1 MSFPQRAKFMVIFF
15 MKGGDALLVVNRV
28 YNNNTVLV
36 DVGNKDQA
44 IIQGKGVGFQK
55 RHGDDISPKA
65 VERIFYLN
73 TNEAKERFGTLL
85 KDVPID
91 ITMTSFAIIEMAKQT
106 FHYPVLDYIYV
117 TLTDHIS
124 QTYKHLMS
132 GKYQKSSA
140 PDIRDKYPVEYEIAD
155 RAVEMINHDLN
166 VHFPRDAAQP
176 IALHFI
182 NAHGTEATE
191 DMEKFDDKDF
201 GTSVNKIVR
210 AVFSEYGITRNI
222 TNQNYFDRL
231 MIHLQYLVARIQT
244 NEQDKRILNQNIE
257 ADFQKLYPKSYKIA
271 NEICNKIESRLN
283 ITLNDNELVYFVIH
297 IQRLI
302 QEK

>member
-1 MSFPQRAKFMVIFF
+1 
-15 MKGGDALLVVNRV
+15 LLVVNRV

-36 DVGNKDQA
+36 DVGRKDQA

-55 RHGDDISPKA
+55 RHGDDVLPTQ

-73 TNEAKERFGTLL
+73 TNEAKQRFGTLL

-124 QTYKHLMS
+124 QTYKHIMA
-132 GKYQKSSA
+132 GKYKKSSA
-140 PDIRDKYPVEYEIAD
+140 PDIRDKYPTEYEIAD
-155 RAVEMINHDLN
+155 RAVKMINHDLN
-166 VHFPRDAAQP
+166 VHFPRDAAQA

-182 NAHGTEATE
+182 NAHGTESEE
-191 DMEKFDDKDF
+191 DIKKINKGDF
-201 GTSVNKIVR
+201 GTNVNKIVQ
-210 AVFSEYGITRNI
+210 AVFAEYGITRNI

-231 MIHLQYLVARIQT
+231 MIHLQYLVERLQT
-244 NEQDKRILNQNIE
+244 HEEDKRVLNQSIE
-257 ADFQKLYPKSYKIA
+257 SDFQKLYPKSYNIA
-271 NEICNKIESRLN
+271 EEICDKIQNRLD

-297 IQRLI
+297 IQRII

>member
-1 MSFPQRAKFMVIFF
+1 M
-15 MKGGDALLVVNRV
+15 LVVNRV

-244 NEQDKRILNQNIE
+244 NEQDKRILNQDIE

>member
-1 MSFPQRAKFMVIFF
+1 
-15 MKGGDALLVVNRV
+15 LLVVNRV

-36 DVGNKDQA
+36 DVGRKDQA

-55 RHGDDISPKA
+55 RHGDDVSPTQ

-73 TNEAKERFGTLL
+73 TDEAKQRFGTLL

-91 ITMTSFAIIEMAKQT
+91 ITMTSFAIIEMARQT
-106 FHYPVLDYIYV
+106 FNYPVLDYIYV

-124 QTYKHLMS
+124 QTYKHLIA
-132 GKYQKSSA
+132 GKYQKSTV
-140 PDIRDKYPVEYEIAD
+140 PDIRDKYPTEYAIAD
-155 RAVEMINHDLN
+155 KAVSMINHDLN
-166 VHFPRDAAQP
+166 VHFPKDAAQA

-182 NAHGTEATE
+182 NARGTETE
-191 DMEKFDDKDF
+191 ADTEQIDKADF
-201 GTSVNKIVR
+201 GDNVNKIVKS
-210 AVFSEYGITRNI
+210 VFAEYGITRNI

-231 MIHLQYLVARIQT
+231 MIHLQYLVERLQT
-244 NEQDKRILNQNIE
+244 HEEDKRVLNQSIE
-257 ADFQKLYPKSYKIA
+257 SDFQKLYPKSYKIA
-271 NEICNKIESRLN
+271 DEICTKIQKRLD

>member
-1 MSFPQRAKFMVIFF
+1 M
-15 MKGGDALLVVNRV
+15 VVNRV

-36 DVGNKDQA
+36 DVGRKDQA

-55 RHGDDISPKA
+55 RHGDDIAPTQ

-106 FHYPVLDYIYV
+106 FNYPVLDYIYV

-124 QTYKHLMS
+124 QTYKHIVA
-132 GKYQKSSA
+132 GTYRKSQA
-140 PDIRDKYPVEYEIAD
+140 PDIRDKYPTEYAIAD
-155 RAVEMINHDLN
+155 KAVNMINHDLN
-166 VHFPRDAAQP
+166 VRFPKDAAQP

-182 NAHGTEATE
+182 NAHGTENSETE
-191 DMEKFDDKDF
+191 EKIDKADF
-201 GTSVNKIVR
+201 GNNVNKIVK
-210 AVFSEYGITRNI
+210 AVFKEYGITRNI

-231 MIHLQYLVARIQT
+231 MIHLQYLVARLQT
-244 NEQDKRILNQNIE
+244 NEQDKRGLNQNIE
-257 ADFQKLYPKSYKIA
+257 SDFQKLYPKSYKIA
-271 NEICNKIESRLN
+271 SEICTKIQDRLN

>member
-1 MSFPQRAKFMVIFF
+1 MLLGQSLWSFFF
-15 MKGGDALLVVNRV
+15 EKGGNALLVVNRV

-36 DVGNKDQA
+36 DIGKRDQA

-55 RHGDDISPKA
+55 RHGDDVSPKQ

-73 TNEAKERFGTLL
+73 TDEAKERFSSLL

-91 ITMTSFAIIEMAKQT
+91 ITMTSFAIIEMAKKT
-106 FHYPVLDYIYV
+106 FNYPVLDYIYV

-124 QTYKHLMS
+124 QTYKHIIA

-155 RAVEMINHDLN
+155 KAVEMLNQDLN
-166 VHFPRDAAQP
+166 IRFPKDAAQP

-182 NAHGTEATE
+182 NAHGTETSVNTE
-191 DMEKFDDKDF
+191 KMDQADF
-201 GTSVNKIVR
+201 GNNVNKIVQS
-210 AVFSEYGITRNI
+210 VFSEYGITRNI

-244 NEQDKRILNQNIE
+244 YEQDKRILNQNIE
-257 ADFQKLYPKSYKIA
+257 SDFQKLYPKSYKIS
-271 NEICNKIESRLN
+271 NEICNEIETNLN

-297 IQRLI
+297 VQRLI

>member
-1 MSFPQRAKFMVIFF
+1 M
-15 MKGGDALLVVNRV
+15 LVVNRV

-36 DVGNKDQA
+36 DIGKKDQA

-55 RHGDDISPKA
+55 RHGDDVSPKQ

-73 TNEAKERFGTLL
+73 TDEAKERFGTLL

-91 ITMTSFAIIEMAKQT
+91 ITMTSFAIIEMAKKD
-106 FHYPVLDYIYV
+106 FNYPVLDYIYV
-117 TLTDHIS
+117 TLTDHIA
-124 QTYKHLMS
+124 QTYKHIMS
-132 GKYQKSSA
+132 GKYQKSAA
-140 PDIRDKYPVEYEIAD
+140 PDIADKYPVEYEIAD
-155 RAVEMINHDLN
+155 KAVEMLNHDLN
-166 VHFPRDAAQP
+166 IRFPKDAAQP

-182 NAHGTEATE
+182 NAHGTETSE
-191 DMEKFDDKDF
+191 DKEKMDQADF
-201 GTSVNKIVR
+201 GNNVNKIVQS
-210 AVFSEYGITRNI
+210 VFSEYGITRNI

-244 NEQDKRILNQNIE
+244 DEQDKRILNQNIE
-257 ADFQKLYPKSYKIA
+257 SDFQKLYPKSYKIS
-271 NEICNKIESRLN
+271 NEICNKIETGLN

-297 IQRLI
+297 VQRLI

>member
-1 MSFPQRAKFMVIFF
+1 M
-15 MKGGDALLVVNRV
+15 ALLVVNRV

-36 DVGNKDQA
+36 NVGKRDQA
-44 IIQGKGVGFQK
+44 IVQGKGVGFQK
-55 RHGDDISPKA
+55 RHGDKILPA
-65 VERIFYLN
+65 QVERIFYLN
-73 TNEAKERFGTLL
+73 TDEAKQRFGTLL

-91 ITMTSFAIIEMAKQT
+91 ITMTSFAIIEMAKQA

-124 QTYKHLMS
+124 QTYKHIMS
-132 GKYQKSSA
+132 GEYQKSTV
-140 PDIRDKYPVEYEIAD
+140 PDISDKYPIEYEIAD
-155 RAVEMINHDLN
+155 KAVDMINHDLN
-166 VHFPRDAAQP
+166 VHFPKDAAQP

-182 NAHGTEATE
+182 NAHGIENLGEEEKIDTEN
-191 DMEKFDDKDF
+191 F
-201 GTSVNKIVR
+201 GENVNKIVKS
-210 AVFSEYGITRNI
+210 VFSEHGITRNI

-244 NEQDKRILNQNIE
+244 DEQDKQELNQNIE
-257 ADFQKLYPKSYKIA
+257 SDFQKLYPKSYKIA
-271 NEICNKIESRLN
+271 SEICDEIQTRLE
-283 ITLNDNELVYFVIH
+283 IKLNDNELVYFVIH

>member
-1 MSFPQRAKFMVIFF
+1 MVIFF

>member
-1 MSFPQRAKFMVIFF
+1 M
-15 MKGGDALLVVNRV
+15 LVVNRV

-36 DVGNKDQA
+36 DVGRKDQA

-55 RHGDDISPKA
+55 RHGDDIQPNQ

-106 FHYPVLDYIYV
+106 FNYPVLDYIYV

-124 QTYKHLMS
+124 QTYKHLIA
-132 GKYQKSSA
+132 GKYKKSTA
-140 PDIRDKYPVEYEIAD
+140 PDIRDKYPTEYAIAD
-155 RAVEMINHDLN
+155 KAVSMINHDLN
-166 VHFPRDAAQP
+166 VHFPKDAAQA

-182 NAHGTEATE
+182 NAHGTENSDE
-191 DMEKFDDKDF
+191 QEKVDQADF
-201 GTSVNKIVR
+201 GENVNKIVKS
-210 AVFSEYGITRNI
+210 VFKEYGITRNI

-231 MIHLQYLVARIQT
+231 MIHLQYLVARLQT
-244 NEQDKRILNQNIE
+244 NEQDKRVLNQSIE
-257 ADFQKLYPKSYKIA
+257 SDFQKLYPKSYQIA
-271 NEICNKIESRLN
+271 NEICDKIQKRLDIN
-283 ITLNDNELVYFVIH
+283 LNDNELVYFVIH

-302 QEK
+302 QENN

>member
-1 MSFPQRAKFMVIFF
+1 MVIFF

-244 NEQDKRILNQNIE
+244 NEQDNRILNQDIE

>member
-1 MSFPQRAKFMVIFF
+1 M
-15 MKGGDALLVVNRV
+15 LVVNRV

-36 DVGNKDQA
+36 DISQKDQA

-55 RHGDDISPKA
+55 RHGDDVSPKQ

-73 TNEAKERFGTLL
+73 TDEAKERFSTLL

-91 ITMTSFAIIEMAKQT
+91 ITMTSFAIIEMAKKD
-106 FHYPVLDYIYV
+106 FNYPVLDYIYV
-117 TLTDHIS
+117 TLTDHIA
-124 QTYKHLMS
+124 QTYKHIMA

-155 RAVEMINHDLN
+155 KAVEMLNHDLN
-166 VHFPRDAAQP
+166 IRFPKDAAQP

-182 NAHGTEATE
+182 NAHGTETSE
-191 DMEKFDDKDF
+191 DAEKMEQADF
-201 GTSVNKIVR
+201 GSNVNKIVQS
-210 AVFSEYGITRNI
+210 VFSEYGITRNI

-244 NEQDKRILNQNIE
+244 DEQDKRILNQNIE
-257 ADFQKLYPKSYKIA
+257 SDFQKLYPKSYKIA
-271 NEICNKIESRLN
+271 NEICNKIEKGLN